1 MPELPEVET
10 VRRGLERH
18 LPGRTIRR
26 VEVRSPKI
34 IVRPDWQ
41 SFVIELTGQPYQ
53 RLRRHGKLLIL
64 ELESV
69 TLLVHL
75 GMTGQLTFR
84 DPARADA
91 ERFHVQPHTGL
102 QQALQHAP
110 DQHTHVVLH
119 HTDGTQV
126 CYRDVRK
133 FGKWRLYSREEAAGC
148 AELAALGP
156 DPLTP
161 AFTLDAFAG
170 ELSRTTRQIK
180 AVLLDQ
186 SVVAG
191 LGNIYV
197 DETLHRCGLRPTRRA
212 NKLRPREVARLFE
225 AIPGVLQEA
234 LDNRGTTFSDFRDAD
249 GEVGYHVNK
258 LRVYGRFGSPCPACG
273 EILRRTTVGGRTS
286 SWCPACQK

>member
-18 LPGRTIRR
+18 LPGRTIRK
-26 VEVRSPKI
+26 VEVRAPQLILK
-34 IVRPDWQ
+34 PDWQ

-53 RLRRHGKLLIL
+53 RLRRIGKMLIV
-64 ELESV
+64 ELESS

-91 ERFHVQPHTGL
+91 EKFYVQPVTGL

-110 DQHTHVVLH
+110 DGHTHIILH
-119 HTDGTQV
+119 HADGTQL

-133 FGKWRLYSREEAAGC
+133 FGKWRLYGREAAQTC
-148 AELAALGP
+148 PEIAALGP

-161 AFTLDAFAG
+161 AFQMEPFADQ
-170 ELSRTTRQIK
+170 LARTTRHVK

-186 SVVAG
+186 GVVAG

-197 DETLHRCGLRPTRRA
+197 DEALHLCGLRPTRRA
-212 NKLRPREVARLFE
+212 NKLTRREVGRLFD
-225 AIPGVLQEA
+225 AIPRVLQEA
-234 LDNRGTTFSDFRDAD
+234 IDNRGTTFSDYRDAD
-249 GEVGYHVNK
+249 GDPGYHVNK
-258 LRVYGRFGSPCPACG
+258 LQVYGRHGEPCPGCG
-273 EILRRTTVGGRTS
+273 QTLRKSTVGGRTS
-286 SWCPACQK
+286 SWCAKCQK